1 LDPYLYLDRDT
12 VVHRL
17 DPRTKILLMFG
28 SFVLGMLFMHPLWGV
43 FALLVVLLHA
53 ALSRSLPNLKR
64 IWFILFMLGTM
75 GTVLWALFSK
85 GPTPFIG
92 PVAWEAFLF
101 GLGSA
106 LRIDTMIIAGAVFLS
121 TTRNEEMVLGMVK
134 LGVPYRFGFAFSTAL
149 RLVPTIA
156 GTTFTIRQAQRSRG
170 LDLDSGNAIQRLRKN
185 IPLVVPAF
193 LSTIR
198 STNVFGM
205 ALDSKG
211 FGARPKRT
219 NYLRV
224 RFGAADWVS
233 LLIMLGLLAVGITL
247 WAQGYGRIPGLS
259 KF

>member
-1 LDPYLYLDRDT
+1 MDPYLYLDRNT
-12 VVHRL
+12 IVHRL
-17 DPRTKILLMFG
+17 DPRTKIFMMVG
-28 SFVLGMLFMHPLWGV
+28 SFILTILFMHPLWV
-43 FALLVVLLHA
+43 AA
-53 ALSRSLPNLKR
+53 ALIAVLIHGVVSQSLSNLKR
-64 IWFILFMLGTM
+64 IWFILFMLATM

-106 LRIDTMIIAGAVFLS
+106 VRIDTMIIAGMIFLS
-121 TTRNEEMVLGMVK
+121 TTRNEEIVLGAVM
-134 LGVPYRFGFAFSTAL
+134 LGVPYRLGFAFSTAL
-149 RLVPTIA
+149 RLVPSITN
-156 GTTFTIRQAQRSRG
+156 TTFTISQAQRSRG
-170 LDLDSGNAIQRLRKN
+170 LDLDSGNPFQRLKKN

-219 NYLRV
+219 NYLQV
-224 RFGAADWVS
+224 KFGVADAVF
-233 LLIMLGLLAVGITL
+233 LAVLLALLVPGLYL
-247 WAQGYGRIPGLS
+247 WAMKFGRIPGLT